1 MWMFFKFRMRCLL
14 QVNFVKIYYF
24 LFFVIILVL
33 NTIIL
38 QNRLLIYSFS
48 GTMLNGTF
56 DPEDGKPEIL
66 NPDFEGSAMSVLENW
81 LIPFPYKVAK
91 CLDPSEYRNIEF
103 DSHEMSELTT
113 QKYKTK

>member
-1 MWMFFKFRMRCLL
+1 MRHP
-14 QVNFVKIYYF
+14 VS
-24 LFFVIILVL
+24 
-33 NTIIL
+33 
-38 QNRLLIYSFS
+38 IYSIT

-56 DPEDGKPEIL
+56 DPDEGKPEIL

-103 DSHEMSELTT
+103 DSHEMSELTL
-113 QKYKTK
+113 QKYNKTKYVLTY